1 MAVQTMVVV
10 PAVKAG
16 ILDIAA
22 HGSALEGN
30 ASSGSDWQLPNDGKT
45 VLMIV
50 AGAAAGDTFTFT
62 AVQNRFGRTETL
74 APVVAAGKSAIIGP
88 FEPELWNNE
97 AGQIIMVPTVG
108 KATDTLLW
116 VKVADPS

>member
-16 ILDIAA
+16 IVDIA
-22 HGSALEGN
+22 GNGDALAGD
-30 ASSGSDWQLPNDGKT
+30 ASGGDNWQLPNDGKT
-45 VLMIV
+45 VLLVV

-62 AVQNRFGRTETL
+62 AVPNRFGRTETL
-74 APVVAAGKSAIIGP
+74 APVVAAGNSAIIGP
-88 FEPELWNNE
+88 FAPELWNNE
-97 AGQIIMVPTVG
+97 AGQIIMVPAVG

-116 VKVADPS
+116 VRVADPS

>member
-22 HGSALEGN
+22 HGDALAGN
-30 ASSGSDWQLPNDGKT
+30 AAGGDNWQLPNDGKT

-62 AVQNRFGRTETL
+62 AVANRFGRTEAL
-74 APVVAAGKSAIIGP
+74 APVVAAGKSATIGP
-88 FEPELWNNE
+88 FDPELWNNE
-97 AGQIIMVPTVG
+97 AGQIIMVPTSG
-108 KATDTLLW
+108 EATDTLLW
-116 VKVADPS
+116 VRVADPS